1 MTFDKL
7 KLTPLQQKIGVY
19 AALGVTAA
27 VAGLLFIGAA
37 DKKPLPAP
45 KETTSL
51 TGGAKTRDV
60 SIDALATRLTDLERD
75 LAQGSGSVKDSMD
88 SIAASIAALATRMES
103 IEQTSAVAAPAP
115 AEKSEMDIR
124 LASLE
129 ETLRDLQDK
138 YQDRAVSP
146 SPSQVPSAPSVNPVD
161 RPAVSGTG
169 QGGATTQ
176 APAPQTVAAPKP
188 PSADLLYQP
197 APVPPSAIQAPNQ
210 QPNRKSAP
218 KISRYDSPER
228 EVVRPHVPPLRIAA
242 GSIITT
248 YLLTG
253 MDAPTGTKASEEPV
267 PILMRIKREAL
278 EPNFQRADI
287 VECHLLGGGYGELAS
302 QRVLIRG
309 ELASCILSDGSV
321 YEGKTQFFVTGEDGK
336 VGIRGNLVSRNGA
349 MIANAA
355 KAGFA
360 ESLTEIMASA
370 VQPDEV
376 TIDTVMGSAAA
387 GASGQAF
394 DMLAEYYIGLAEETF
409 PVIEIPNSRFV
420 DVVLTKGLEITFEDE
435 DTPRVAAA
443 QGGANE

>member
-1 MTFDKL
+1 MNFEKL

-37 DKKPLPAP
+37 EKKPLPAP

-88 SIAASIAALATRMES
+88 SIAASISALATRMES
-103 IEQTSAVAAPAP
+103 IEQNSIAAPVA

-138 YQDRAVSP
+138 YQDRGVSP
-146 SPSQVPSAPSVNPVD
+146 APAQVPGMPVDRPAD
-161 RPAVSGTG
+161 RPAVSGGG
-169 QGGATTQ
+169 QGASPV
-176 APAPQTVAAPKP
+176 PAPSQQPVAAAKP

-197 APVPPSAIQAPNQ
+197 APVPPSAVQAPNQ
-210 QPNRKSAP
+210 QPNRKAAP

-228 EVVRPHVPPLRIAA
+228 EVVRPRVPPLRIAA

-336 VGIRGNLVSRNGA
+336 VGIRGNLVSRNGT

-360 ESLTEIMASA
+360 EALTEVMASA
-370 VQPDEV
+370 VQPDDV
-376 TIDTVMGSAAA
+376 TIDTVLGTAAA
-387 GASGQAF
+387 GASGSAF

-435 DTPRVAAA
+435 PDAPRVAAA
-443 QGGANE
+443 GGANE